1 MSSKTICIG
10 FVGCGVV
17 GTGTLQIAVEQI
29 VVRDP
34 NVDIPVETM
43 GRLEPADRRDAHP
56 PGSRRSAR

>member
-1 MSSKTICIG
+1 LSSKTICIG

-34 NVDIPVETM
+34 NVDIPV
-43 GRLEPADRRDAHP
+43 
-56 PGSRRSAR
+56 